1 MSALN
6 NPDNFAGRVNYAA
19 AVISAG
25 RRTSRAF
32 DNCFENSDGD
42 AVCAA
47 LIRRAAKNEKLAANL
62 WRYVCRHS
70 AEEAAARLQG
80 RDLKAA
86 AAESRAK
93 AAASFDAFMTAHRAE
108 QAALKGAMQ

>member
-6 NPDNFAGRVNYAA
+6 TPDNYAGRVNYAA

-32 DNCFENSDGD
+32 DNCFENYDGD

-47 LIRRAAKNEKLAANL
+47 LIRRAAKNEKLAENL
-62 WRYVCRHS
+62 FRYVCRSS
-70 AEEAAARLQG
+70 AEEAAAKLQG
-80 RDLKAA
+80 RNLTEA
-86 AAESRAK
+86 AAEMRAK
-93 AAASFDAFMTAHRAE
+93 AAAAN
-108 QAALKGAMQ
+108 AAYWASREAGQ